1 MTAYVIDVRDAP
13 YGAVPDAVK
22 LTLASCNGTGASCA
36 GANFTVADVGKAVK
50 IINGYTNDGIFRG
63 TISSV
68 TNATAIVLSGSV
80 ASTISGTAVIYY
92 GTNNSTALQA
102 AFDAAEAVPL
112 TDDARV
118 KVIAPTLPTGGGYLF
133 STALTSNNIDIDADA
148 PFYANVGL
156 GNTDTTIPWTLGNSD
171 ITNLYIDVTGS
182 NGLDWGQSGFHKIA
196 VKNRLEIDN
205 VSFNGQVGLT
215 THGFGFK
222 ITGAIIVNKGSGS
235 YVFSDCQDI
244 NGESGFLYANGSG
257 YGPIMNGVENTQLN
271 IVCDTVGNASFLL
284 DAAHGVKL
292 NVQNFVNGS
301 NTSATGKIGSVSTT
315 TNHAIEIDILAQT
328 SGGPAVYVDYCD
340 GGVKIN
346 ITATNKRMNSN
357 VHNDLTYAVQYGS
370 HNSGTLDIDVVRDA
384 DIPLYT
390 GTQYGNLT
398 DNCGGSTKVYGLTG
412 TLSQLDFSSGLT
424 TVADGLTRYLGQGC
438 VSATESDVQ
447 FSVTFPFTIV
457 GLYANTVTSPTGTS
471 FYTVRK
477 NGADTA
483 VTAYIGGVVNA
494 NPKTSDTAHSVS
506 FVAGDLISL
515 KLVTNG
521 GVPTRN
527 HRCSIVASM

>member
-1 MTAYVIDVRDAP
+1 MTNILAIDVRD
-13 YGAVPDAVK
+13 YGAVPDAIH
-22 LTLASCNGTGASCA
+22 LTSGSASGTGASCPTA
-36 GANFTVADVGKAVK
+36 HFVSGDVGKHIK
-50 IINGYTNDGIFRG
+50 ITSGFTNTGIFRG

-68 TNATAIVLSGSV
+68 TNSTTIVLSGSCTGS
-80 ASTISGTAVIYY
+80 ASGTANIYY
-92 GTNNSTALQA
+92 GTDNAASLQA
-102 AFDAAEAVPL
+102 AFDAATAIPI
-112 TDDARV
+112 TSDV
-118 KVIAPTLPTGGGYLF
+118 KIKVCGPANATGGGYMF
-133 STALTSNNIDIDADA
+133 CTALTSDNLDLDFEAPLYSNI
-148 PFYANVGL
+148 GL
-156 GNTDTTIPWTLGNSD
+156 GTGDTATAWVLGNSD
-171 ITNLYIDVTGS
+171 ITNIRMDVSGGSGLEWGNTGGHTLNLDALEVS
-182 NGLDWGQSGFHKIA
+182 NVG
-196 VKNRLEIDN
+196 
-205 VSFNGQVGLT
+205 FNGQFALT
-215 THGFGFK
+215 GHGFGFN
-222 ITGAIIVNKGSGS
+222 IRGYAACQAGTIGFN
-235 YVFSDCQDI
+235 FNDCQDI
-244 NGESGFLYANGSG
+244 HGQGVLNAVGCAFALGLNGSEDFQ
-257 YGPIMNGVENTQLN
+257 INLVA
-271 IVCDTVGNASFLL
+271 DTVGNAAFLI
-284 DAAHGVKL
+284 DAAHNGVL
-292 NVQNFVNGS
+292 NCNAFVNGT
-301 NTSATGKIGSVSTT
+301 NTAATGKIGSVSTT
-315 TNHAIEIDILAQT
+315 NSSGLVINLLAQA
-328 SGGPAVYVDYCD
+328 SGGPALYVDYCN
-340 GGVKIN
+340 GGVEVN
-346 ITATNKRMNSN
+346 ITATNRPLNSG

-370 HNSGTLDIDVVRDA
+370 HISGTLNIKVTRDA
-384 DIPLYT
+384 AIPLYT